1 MSPTGRTS
9 APTSEDFDATRGDV
23 EDLNEEADA
32 RGADAFEDAREEIR
46 IGFPDDLRFNPSDQ
60 ATMEQHDQLQLIRQ
74 LQADLAVMK
83 TQLAAKAPSMSDT
96 SMESAP
102 PSPKKPK
109 IKDVR
114 CSNFKG
120 NEGYPGLG
128 AGFENF
134 IHEFEHAIRAE
145 GLVNGSTWTN
155 DLKASVIVNYLEG
168 KASRYYHK
176 KSSEWQRRHD
186 GENMPYSEVKR
197 AMRAEFGCKLS
208 QLELSTKM
216 RCNKRES
223 DSWHDYLEYLNFIEG
238 LMEGDQ
244 TKLVM
249 EVFGNHAC
257 PELAATLL
265 AAVPEDTTDY
275 ATESDRMKRLLDHRN
290 ENSNGVRGQKRNNN
304 QKEERSWRNH
314 KSNDEDSDK
323 QSRQQNNGQAFA
335 AASGNRH
342 QIRCHVC
349 NQLGHKIFTCPVVE
363 QAKKLAST
371 TSSAHVATATDNTAV
386 STGSVNTATAEEVD
400 SSYSSDSDDEA
411 HVWVAASTTDSA
423 NFFNSNVW
431 TIDSGAT
438 HHLCM
443 DREQLFAITP
453 AFLSVRV
460 ANGNVELATEKG
472 STVVTTTTRT
482 GEKHTVLLKNVYYAK
497 GIDRNLMSVAQLTQK
512 GYSCEFGKDLCTVR
526 VIRANRLL
534 K

>member
-1 MSPTGRTS
+1 MIRFQRYYRQFARETIRASRSSKVLHFDFQTMVEGAGGYKYVLVITDGMSGFVELIAFAQAPLRQRLREVTRLVQALSPVSSQLRSILHPRSSGDATIESVDEETRKHIDNVGLAFKGMHRALVDTSDPTGRTS

-46 IGFPDDLRFNPSDQ
+46 IV
-60 ATMEQHDQLQLIRQ
+60 T
-74 LQADLAVMK
+74 K

-155 DLKASVIVNYLEG
+155 DLKASVIVNYLKG

-275 ATESDRMKRLLDHRN
+275 ATESDRMKRLLYKL
-290 ENSNGVRGQKRNNN
+290 RG
-304 QKEERSWRNH
+304 
-314 KSNDEDSDK
+314 D
-323 QSRQQNNGQAFA
+323 
-335 AASGNRH
+335 
-342 QIRCHVC
+342 
-349 NQLGHKIFTCPVVE
+349 
-363 QAKKLAST
+363 
-371 TSSAHVATATDNTAV
+371 
-386 STGSVNTATAEEVD
+386 
-400 SSYSSDSDDEA
+400 
-411 HVWVAASTTDSA
+411 
-423 NFFNSNVW
+423 
-431 TIDSGAT
+431 
-438 HHLCM
+438 
-443 DREQLFAITP
+443 
-453 AFLSVRV
+453 
-460 ANGNVELATEKG
+460 
-472 STVVTTTTRT
+472 
-482 GEKHTVLLKNVYYAK
+482 
-497 GIDRNLMSVAQLTQK
+497 
-512 GYSCEFGKDLCTVR
+512 
-526 VIRANRLL
+526 
-534 K
+534 

>member
-1 MSPTGRTS
+1 
-9 APTSEDFDATRGDV
+9 
-23 EDLNEEADA
+23 
-32 RGADAFEDAREEIR
+32 
-46 IGFPDDLRFNPSDQ
+46 
-60 ATMEQHDQLQLIRQ
+60 
-74 LQADLAVMK
+74 
-83 TQLAAKAPSMSDT
+83 
-96 SMESAP
+96 
-102 PSPKKPK
+102 
-109 IKDVR
+109 
-114 CSNFKG
+114 
-120 NEGYPGLG
+120 
-128 AGFENF
+128 
-134 IHEFEHAIRAE
+134 
-145 GLVNGSTWTN
+145 
-155 DLKASVIVNYLEG
+155 
-168 KASRYYHK
+168 
-176 KSSEWQRRHD
+176 
-186 GENMPYSEVKR
+186 MPYSEVKR

-275 ATESDRMKRLLDHRN
+275 APESDRMKRLLYKLRGDKRRHSSKRDDRKIRQSDHRN

-335 AASGNRH
+335 AAFGNRH

-371 TSSAHVATATDNTAV
+371 TSSAHVATATNNTAV
-386 STGSVNTATAEEVD
+386 STGSVNTATAEEED

-423 NFFNSNVW
+423 NFFKSNVW

-443 DREQLFAITP
+443 DREQLFAISP
-453 AFLSVRV
+453 AFLSARV

-497 GIDRNLMSVAQLTQK
+497 GIDRNL
-512 GYSCEFGKDLCTVR
+512 
-526 VIRANRLL
+526 ILL